1 MNSSM
6 EALFIGM
13 DNWYEEAKNATKAS
27 HKAALINAY
36 GRVIKVFTEG
46 LAKKGIRDL
55 EIKESDSEGTKYL
68 KTVIKYDTA
77 KTYILQATN
86 DFERFFAITLA
97 SAFRQAAK
105 DHVRAMSHDEL

>member
-68 KTVIKYDTA
+68 KYVIKYDTA
-77 KTYILQATN
+77 KTDVLKATN
-86 DFERFFAITLA
+86 SFVRGFALTFALIY
-97 SAFRQAAK
+97 REAAK